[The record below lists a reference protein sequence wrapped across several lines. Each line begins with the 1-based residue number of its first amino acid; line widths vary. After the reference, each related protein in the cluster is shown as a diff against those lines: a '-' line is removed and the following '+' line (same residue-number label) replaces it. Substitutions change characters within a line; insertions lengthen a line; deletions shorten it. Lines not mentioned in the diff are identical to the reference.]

1 MKTHV
6 DKAKTTALLFG
17 ALLSFAGLCPESGF
31 TQVPFYQGKTV
42 TLIATTAPGGTG
54 DLRVKAMAPFLKKH
68 IPGNPTV
75 LIEYMDGGGGRKG
88 ANHIYRSVRPDGL
101 TIGGAGGAFVGL
113 GIMREQGVSYDP
125 DKFIYLGTPEHENHA
140 VIYTRRE
147 LGLDSLEKLRAA
159 KGIRIGGQTVG
170 HVSYVAGRLFAY
182 FLDMKDPKFIVGYS
196 APEVDVA
203 LMAGELDARAN
214 NATSVLRRNPDWL
227 DKGLMNFHAIM
238 ETPKCEKHPRLGHL
252 PEIETFAKNEREK
265 RLLAVWRAFRGVG
278 SPYILPPGT
287 PRERVNVL
295 KEAFRKTFA
304 DPEFAK
310 YFKKIVAEDISPLGA
325 DELTKVATG
334 MPRDQETLEL
344 LRKLSGPDPLPAR

>member
-1 MKTHV
+1 MNRCETLLKVKTG
-6 DKAKTTALLFG
+6 LLVCSLISLFLG
-17 ALLSFAGLCPESGF
+17 PGYA
-31 TQVPFYQGKTV
+31 QDNFYQGKTV
-42 TLIATTAPGGTG
+42 TLLAFTAPGGTG
-54 DLRVKAMAPFLKKH
+54 DLRVKAVLPFLQKH

-75 LIEYMDGGGGRKG
+75 VIEYMDGGGGRKG
-88 ANHIYRSVRPDGL
+88 ANHLYRSVRADGL
-101 TIGGAGGAFVGL
+101 TIGAASGAIVGL
-113 GIMREQGVSYDP
+113 AVMGEKGVSYDP

-159 KGIRIGGQTVG
+159 SGIRIGGQTVG

-182 FLDMKDPKFIVGYS
+182 FLDMKDPKFVVGYS
-196 APEVDVA
+196 APEVDLA
-203 LMAGELDARAN
+203 LLARELDGRAN

-227 DKGLMNFHAIM
+227 DKGVMNFHAIM
-238 ETPKCEKHPRLGHL
+238 ETPKGQKHPRLGHL

-265 RLLAVWRAFRGVG
+265 RLLSVWRAFRGVG

-287 PRERVNVL
+287 PKERVDVL
-295 KEAFRKTFA
+295 KGAFRKIFV

-310 YFKKIVAEDISPLGA
+310 YFTKIVAEDISPLGA
-325 DELTKVATG
+325 DESTKVATG
-334 MPRDQETLEL
+334 MPRDPETLEL